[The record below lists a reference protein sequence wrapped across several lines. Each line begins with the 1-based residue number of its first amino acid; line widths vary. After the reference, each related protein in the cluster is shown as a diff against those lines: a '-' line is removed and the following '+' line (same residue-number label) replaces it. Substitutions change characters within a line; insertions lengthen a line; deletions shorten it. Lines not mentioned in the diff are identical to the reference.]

1 MKQDG
6 RSTQVLATN
15 GFNQELNG
23 AKQEIDVRMK
33 RIMENLPPF
42 LIKKLIHSW
51 LKRLAQTQPGLGDTR
66 EKKVI
71 GFGLT
76 DRPGITTIGQQ
87 MTISQTTKELMGE
100 EKGRFSCSTE
110 MPGWVC
116 GMMMMENGMFLEK
129 MLIVLRVTFVN
140 INHNCHCT
148 AHRHY
153 SVRALYSG
161 KRFYTE
167 I

>member
-15 GFNQELNG
+15 GFNQKLNG
-23 AKQEIDVRMK
+23 AKQEIDVRMQ

-76 DRPGITTIGQQ
+76 DRPGITKTGQQ
-87 MTISQTTKELMGE
+87 MTISQTTKELTGK
-100 EKGRFSCSTE
+100 EKERF
-110 MPGWVC
+110 
-116 GMMMMENGMFLEK
+116 
-129 MLIVLRVTFVN
+129 
-140 INHNCHCT
+140 
-148 AHRHY
+148 
-153 SVRALYSG
+153 
-161 KRFYTE
+161 
-167 I
+167 